1 MRDGGVA
8 PGTTRVSS
16 RGQNVASE
24 QRRVTVVCAADYCA
38 WLRMKTEIADATA
51 PDAGSSIVR
60 YATSVHTVG
69 AFLTV
74 TRSCHEATSLPL
86 VTGTRPPATAAAA
99 AARAARASPR
109 RKVVSPHETPLS
121 VDDVMRRVMR
131 SCVMVLPRTSKSAH
145 ETSPSPSASKR
156 RSHAATLW
164 LSQWC
169 TSARWSSASG

>member
-1 MRDGGVA
+1 VRDGGVA

-86 VTGTRPPATAAAA
+86 VRYATSCHRSRSRR
-99 AARAARASPR
+99 ARRAS
-109 RKVVSPHETPLS
+109 V
-121 VDDVMRRVMR
+121 
-131 SCVMVLPRTSKSAH
+131 
-145 ETSPSPSASKR
+145 ASKEGR
-156 RSHAATLW
+156 QPPRD
-164 LSQWC
+164 
-169 TSARWSSASG
+169 TSECR